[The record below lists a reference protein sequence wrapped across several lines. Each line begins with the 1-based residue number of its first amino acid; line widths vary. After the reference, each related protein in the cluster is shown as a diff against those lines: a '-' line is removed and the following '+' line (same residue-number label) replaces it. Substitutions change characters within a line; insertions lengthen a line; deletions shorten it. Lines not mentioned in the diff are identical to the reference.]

1 VGRDREDLRR
11 EDRLAREGKPVP
23 FRLASTFK
31 QRCFYLL
38 AGLLVLLACLPFV
51 QSVVGAV
58 LVNFLSAFVI
68 VATVVAAGRSRVA
81 LVLAAVL
88 AAPTLLFQSVGLAA
102 EDRRLLALS
111 FGSGAALYLVAVVYL
126 LRYVLRRE
134 VLTLDKLYG
143 AAATYLLLGVAWA
156 YLYAILQHL
165 EPGSFAF
172 GGAPADVNLREL
184 IYFSFTALTT
194 TGFGDITPVHAI
206 ARTLTMFEQL
216 AGVLYVAILIARLA
230 GSYPPPEQER

>member
-1 VGRDREDLRR
+1 M
-11 EDRLAREGKPVP
+11 PQ
-23 FRLASTFK
+23 FRLATTFR

-38 AGLLVLLACLPFV
+38 AGLLVLLAVLPFV
-51 QSVVGAV
+51 HTVSGAALANLLSGFVVVTA
-58 LVNFLSAFVI
+58 
-68 VATVVAAGRSRVA
+68 VVAVGRSRTA
-81 LVLAAVL
+81 LGIAAVL
-88 AAPTLLFQSVGLAA
+88 AAPTLLFQIVGLAT
-102 EDRRLLALS
+102 EDRRFLALS
-111 FGSGAALYLVAVVYL
+111 FVSGAALYLVAVVYL
-126 LRYVLRRE
+126 LRYVMRRE

-165 EPGSFAF
+165 QPGSFAL
-172 GGAPADVNLREL
+172 GGAPEAANLREL

-194 TGFGDITPVHAI
+194 TGFGDITPVHPI

-230 GSYPPPEQER
+230 GSYSPPERER